1 MESGWLSEDI
11 VCTDDAAGTEG
22 SPKRKTHKCTIE
34 WVCVW
39 GGAVP
44 YGSQRSQVR
53 LRKGVTDLRNTGFAF
68 NCNPKF
74 IQLSTDRSNVK
85 YGKRVTITRVAKVPN
100 EYCVRCRP
108 PGKEASHKPL
118 KYECLTS
125 AKKRECGN
133 QRVEEETPLAV
144 GRSQSG
150 CIQQKKRAVDG
161 GLLELKTH
169 TLGASRKAITI

>member
-1 MESGWLSEDI
+1 MRP
-11 VCTDDAAGTEG
+11 V
-22 SPKRKTHKCTIE
+22 RKD
-34 WVCVW
+34 
-39 GGAVP
+39 P
-44 YGSQRSQVR
+44 
-53 LRKGVTDLRNTGFAF
+53 RKGRHTSARSNGCVCGGEPYRTVRSGLKFVSERALLIYEIRFAF

-100 EYCVRCRP
+100 EYCVRS
-108 PGKEASHKPL
+108 GKEASHKPL

-125 AKKRECGN
+125 TKKRECGN

-150 CIQQKKRAVDG
+150 CIQKKKRAVDG